1 MFSARYRC
9 HLVYGVS
16 QCLSFNV
23 LHVKC
28 SFSPTRHSK
37 NICLVLCAR
46 IICFT
51 GCIHFTPSALVFR
64 QSDEELLVIWALYPS
79 FFVLCI
85 FCFACIMSNVYKF
98 KMLENYTKKSIFVY
112 FDYLKMTHTCTT
124 ITKRYV

>member
-1 MFSARYRC
+1 MFSAWYRC
-9 HLVYGVS
+9 HLVNGVS

-64 QSDEELLVIWALYPS
+64 QSDEELLVSDLSSLSLVFCVVYIL
-79 FFVLCI
+79 FCI
-85 FCFACIMSNVYKF
+85 YNVYKF